1 MLWYGSMIC
10 SYLCVG
16 VPSAIGSQYG
26 STDIAPTYLHR
37 LGLVVARVD
46 GVLAV
51 AGCAHQLPAIN
62 RNRCELQRAICVLH
76 PSTVL
81 PLHDAAG
88 A

>member
-1 MLWYGSMIC
+1 VVWIDELLVFLCRRFVSMWLVVLAHENR
-10 SYLCVG
+10 S
-16 VPSAIGSQYG
+16 
-26 STDIAPTYLHR
+26 TYLHR
-37 LGLVVARVD
+37 LGLVVTRVD

-62 RNRCELQRAICVLH
+62 RNRRELEGAICVLD

-88 A
+88 T